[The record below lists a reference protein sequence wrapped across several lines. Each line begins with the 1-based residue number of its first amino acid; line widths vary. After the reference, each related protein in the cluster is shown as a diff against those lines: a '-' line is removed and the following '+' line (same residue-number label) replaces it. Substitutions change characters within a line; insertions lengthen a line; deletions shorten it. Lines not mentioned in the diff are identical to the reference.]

1 MFGDAMKSDIALN
14 IDNIFLNIRVG
25 IIFKYQGKVLIEIR
39 KDRVGNSVIPG
50 GRLKIDELREAALK
64 REIKE
69 EMHYTLDDNKIKFI
83 KTLEYFFDF
92 DNKKYHELF
101 FVYEY
106 LMDERTYQDLL
117 EIKENQDN
125 FITDYIFIDYNQFDE
140 VNLLPMEIRD
150 IIKE

>member
-1 MFGDAMKSDIALN
+1 MKSDIALK
-14 IDNIFLNIRVG
+14 IDDIFLNIRVG
-25 IIFKYQGKVLIEIR
+25 IIFKYQNKVLIEIR

-50 GRLKIDELREAALK
+50 GRLKIDEYRFEALR

-69 EMHYTLDDNKIKFI
+69 EMGIILDDKRIIYKDTI
-83 KTLEYFFDF
+83 EEFFNF

-106 LMDERTYQDLL
+106 VMDDDFYQELL
-117 EIKENQDN
+117 KVKENKDN
-125 FITDYIFIDYNQFDE
+125 NTTEYIFVSYDEFDE
-140 VNLLPMEIRD
+140 VNLLPMKIRD

>member
-1 MFGDAMKSDIALN
+1 MKSDLN
-14 IDNIFLNIRVG
+14 LTIDDIILNIRVG
-25 IIFKYQGKVLIEIR
+25 IIFKYHDKVMIEIR

-50 GRLKIDELREAALK
+50 GRIKIDELREDALK

-69 EMHYTLDDNKIKFI
+69 EMHYTLDDSRIKYRE
-83 KTLEYFFDF
+83 TLEYFFDF
-92 DNKKYHELF
+92 EGRKYHEFF

-106 LMDERTYQDLL
+106 GMDDKIYQDLL

-125 FITDYIFIDYNQFDE
+125 FITDYIFVSYDEFDD
-140 VNLLPMEIRD
+140 VNLLPLEIRD

>member
-1 MFGDAMKSDIALN
+1 MKSDLKLA
-14 IDNIFLNIRVG
+14 IDGFILNIRVG
-25 IIFKYQGKVLIEIR
+25 IIFKYQNKVMIEIR

-50 GRLKIDELREAALK
+50 GRIKIDELREDAIK

-69 EMHYTLDDNKIKFI
+69 EMNYTLEDSRIKYR

-92 DNKKYHELF
+92 EGNKFHEFF

-106 LMDERTYQDLL
+106 EMDEIIYQQLL
-117 EIKENQDN
+117 SIKENQDN
-125 FITDYIFIDYNQFDE
+125 HITDYIFVNYNEFNQ